1 MSQDR
6 ERNDHG
12 QYVGTISLE
21 DVLEAIRQTDS
32 PVATAKELGELLDC
46 SSEAARQKL
55 ITLHEQGRVERRTV
69 GANAVVWW
77 LTDTE
82 DTTAEINPDDPF
94 WEAEAHAGDEDE
106 SVGEDDIDDILY
118 GEVES

>member
-6 ERNDHG
+6 ERNDRG

-21 DVLEAIRQTDS
+21 DVIEAIRQTDS
-32 PVATAKELGELLDC
+32 PVATAPELGEILDC
-46 SSEAARQKL
+46 SSETVRQKL
-55 ITLHEQGRVERRTV
+55 VTLHEQGRVERRTV

-82 DTTAEINPDDPF
+82 DTVDEINPDDPF
-94 WEAEAHAGDEDE
+94 WSADPYAGDEPV
-106 SVGEDDIDDILY
+106 SEDDIDDILY
-118 GEVES
+118 GEAES

>member
-6 ERNDHG
+6 ERNDQG

-21 DVLEAIRQTDS
+21 DVLEAIRHTDS
-32 PVATAKELGELLDC
+32 PIATAKELGEILDC

-55 ITLHEQGRVERRTV
+55 ITLHEQGHVERRTV

-82 DTTAEINPDDPF
+82 DTSNEINPDDPF
-94 WEAEAHAGDEDE
+94 WRTEPHTGDE
-106 SVGEDDIDDILY
+106 SVTEDDIDDILY
-118 GEVES
+118 GEVESS

>member
-6 ERNDHG
+6 ERDDHG
-12 QYVGTISLE
+12 QYVATISLE
-21 DVLEAIRQTDS
+21 DVIEALRYTDS
-32 PVATAKELGELLDC
+32 PVATAKEVGELLDY

-77 LTDTE
+77 LTDRE
-82 DTTAEINPDDPF
+82 STTIDEIHRDDPF
-94 WEAEAHAGDEDE
+94 WHAEPHTGDGP
-106 SVGEDDIDDILY
+106 VGEDDIDDVLY
-118 GEVES
+118 GEVDS

>member
-6 ERNDHG
+6 ERNDQG

-21 DVLEAIRQTDS
+21 DVIEAIRQSDS
-32 PVATAKELGELLDC
+32 PVSTAKEVSEKLGC

-77 LTDTE
+77 LTDAE
-82 DTTAEINPDDPF
+82 DTIDEINPDDPF
-94 WEAEAHAGDEDE
+94 WDAEPTSGEDT
-106 SVGEDDIDDILY
+106 VTEDDIDDILY
-118 GEVES
+118 GEAES

>member
-1 MSQDR
+1 MSRER
-6 ERNDHG
+6 ERNERG

-21 DVLEAIRQTDS
+21 DVLEVVRRSES
-32 PVATAKELGELLDC
+32 PVVTATEVGEVLDC

-55 ITLHEQGRVERRTV
+55 VVLHEQGRVGRRTV

-77 LTDTE
+77 MTDTE
-82 DTTAEINPDDPF
+82 DVMDEIVPDDPF
-94 WEAEAHAGDEDE
+94 WSFEPVSGDDPV
-106 SVGEDDIDDILY
+106 SEDDIDDILY

>member
-6 ERNDHG
+6 ERNDQG
-12 QYVGTISLE
+12 QYVGTLSLE
-21 DVLEAIRQTDS
+21 DVIEAIRQTDS
-32 PVATAKELGELLDC
+32 PIATAKELSELLDC

-82 DTTAEINPDDPF
+82 DTVNEINPDDPF
-94 WEAEAHAGDEDE
+94 WSAEPHAGDEP
-106 SVGEDDIDDILY
+106 VGEDDIDNILY
-118 GEVES
+118 GEVKS